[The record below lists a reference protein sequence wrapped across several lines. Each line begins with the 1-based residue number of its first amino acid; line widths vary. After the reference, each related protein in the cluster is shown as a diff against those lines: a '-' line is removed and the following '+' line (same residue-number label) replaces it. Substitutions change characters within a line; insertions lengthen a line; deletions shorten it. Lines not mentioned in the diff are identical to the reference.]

1 MFDDV
6 LGKGVRPEKDTI
18 WGGDEAAFGQGAP
31 AARLAPAP
39 KGRDPGCQPAAGL
52 KSATLST
59 HRMHI
64 AARYLSTLS
73 EIGMSA
79 FQATHGEHFPWQV

>member
-1 MFDDV
+1 
-6 LGKGVRPEKDTI
+6 
-18 WGGDEAAFGQGAP
+18 
-31 AARLAPAP
+31 
-39 KGRDPGCQPAAGL
+39 
-52 KSATLST
+52 
-59 HRMHI
+59 MHI